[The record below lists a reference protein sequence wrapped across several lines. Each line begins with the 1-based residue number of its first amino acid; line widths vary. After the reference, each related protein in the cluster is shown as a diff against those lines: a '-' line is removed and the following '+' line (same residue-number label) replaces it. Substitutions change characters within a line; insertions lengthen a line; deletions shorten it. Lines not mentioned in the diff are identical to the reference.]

1 MDHQRIFTDIYI
13 GWSGR
18 VHDARVFS
26 NSDLF
31 QKGQNVQ
38 LLPDWKKDINGIEVP
53 LVILGDPAYPLLTWL
68 MKLYPEYMGMPR
80 KNRRFNYNLSRA
92 RIIVEHTFG
101 GVKGRWRCLMK
112 RLDHPPA

>member
-1 MDHQRIFTDIYI
+1 MVDHQRIFTDIYI

-38 LLPDWKKDINGIEVP
+38 LLPDWKKDINGMEVP
-53 LVILGDPAYPLLTWL
+53 LVILEEPAYPLRVDETV
-68 MKLYPEYMGMPR
+68 
-80 KNRRFNYNLSRA
+80 SRVHGDA
-92 RIIVEHTFG
+92 AQE
-101 GVKGRWRCLMK
+101 
-112 RLDHPPA
+112 